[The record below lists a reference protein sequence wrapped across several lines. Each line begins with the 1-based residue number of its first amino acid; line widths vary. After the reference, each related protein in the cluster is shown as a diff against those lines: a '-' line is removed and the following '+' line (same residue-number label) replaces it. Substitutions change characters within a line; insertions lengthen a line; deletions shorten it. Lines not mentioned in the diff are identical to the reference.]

1 MTGIPAGSTRPARA
15 GDPCTRCGAS
25 GTHYLTC
32 PTLRLPPGYRLSP
45 DPAPRC
51 LCGLPAGTC
60 AVCSRRWLSWRADQ
74 QAGQRAG
81 YRRAQDRAAPRPTA
95 GLITGGR
102 QGRPRSGP
110 DHPDW
115 PLPPRR

>member
-1 MTGIPAGSTRPARA
+1 MTGVPAGSTRPARA
-15 GDPCTRCGAS
+15 AEPCTRCGAS

-32 PTLRLPPGYRLSP
+32 PSLRLPSGYRFTL
-45 DPAPRC
+45 DPARC
-51 LCGLPAGTC
+51 LCGLPAGAC
-60 AVCSRRWLSWRADQ
+60 GVCSRLWPSWRARQ

-81 YRRAQDRAAPRPTA
+81 YRRAHDRAAPRPRA
-95 GLITGGR
+95 GLISGGR
-102 QGRPRSGP
+102 PGRLCGGP